1 MVDKIGNIKVKN
13 LLSAIS
19 HSRRRLQPFRQNR
32 IRALS
37 EYVGKNYSD
46 SGSQNKVPVNLIELA
61 VNTYTRQLASRRP
74 IINVTTN
81 RKEYK
86 IFAKEF
92 ELALNHLM
100 KALDFEH
107 TLRAA
112 TVDALFSMGI
122 VKTGVCE
129 PEHSIRG
136 FLLRAGQPYAETVSL
151 DDWVHDMTARNF
163 NECSYMGN
171 RFRLPLHA
179 VKGSDLYIN
188 TEDIKPVRR
197 QRFNEHGDTKAQGI
211 GSDESNIQ
219 DEAYEYCELW
229 EMWLPQEQKVV
240 TFAADDTGAPQKL
253 IRVVDW
259 DGPTFGP
266 YHILS
271 YEHVPGNTMP
281 LPPVASLIDMHQLT
295 NNVFRKLA
303 RQAERQKD
311 IVGYRGSSEQDA
323 ENVRDAADG
332 EMVRIDDPDSVK
344 TFKFG
349 GIDQQALGF
358 MIQTKNLFTYLGG
371 NLDALGGLGSMSDTV
386 GQDRMM
392 IQSASQRMAD
402 MQDATIDFTRRVCS
416 AIGEHLFADKF
427 VKLELEKAVGPSGKV
442 KVPFVYEGR
451 KAEGEFMDFNL
462 QIQPHSMQQTT
473 PGMRLQ
479 ALTQVMGQFVTP
491 LAGMMQQQGLS
502 IDTRR
507 LMDLLGEYTQIPEL
521 TELVVDT
528 QGGSIQTTEDK
539 AVAASNQPPVKRTES
554 VRINKPG
561 ATRQGQDEMMSRL
574 LLTGRGVQDSEAAS
588 ILRTP
593 E

>member
-1 MVDKIGNIKVKN
+1 MVDKIGNVKVKN

-32 IRALS
+32 IRALA
-37 EYVGKNYSD
+37 EFVGKNYSD

-61 VNTYTRQLASRRP
+61 VNIYSRQLASRRP
-74 IINVTTN
+74 VVSISTN
-81 RKEYK
+81 RKDYK

-100 KALDFEH
+100 GELDFEA

-122 VKTGVCE
+122 VKTGICE

-136 FLLRAGQPYAETVSL
+136 FLLRAGQPYAETISL

-179 VKGSDLYIN
+179 VKESDLYMN

-211 GSDESNIQ
+211 GVDENSIQ
-219 DEAYEYCELW
+219 DEAYEYAELW
-229 EMWLPQEQKVV
+229 EMWLPQEQKIV
-240 TFAADDTGAPQKL
+240 TFAADDTGSPQKL
-253 IRVVDW
+253 IRIVDW
-259 DGPTFGP
+259 KGPNNGP

-281 LPPVASLIDMHQLT
+281 LPPVASLIDMHTLT

-311 IVGYRGSSEQDA
+311 IIGYRGSSEQDA
-323 ENVRDAADG
+323 ENIRDAADG

-344 TFKFG
+344 TYKFG

-371 NLDALGGLGSMSDTV
+371 NLDALGGLGQLSDTV

-392 IQSASQRMAD
+392 SQSASQRMAD
-402 MQDATIDFTRRVCS
+402 MQEATIDFSRSVSTS
-416 AIGEHLFADKF
+416 LAEHLFSDRH
-427 VKLELEKAVGPSGKV
+427 VKLELEKTVGTSGKV
-442 KVPFVYEGR
+442 KVPFIYDGS
-451 KAEGEFMDFNL
+451 KAEGEFVHYNFE
-462 QIQPHSMQQTT
+462 IQPHSMQQTT

-491 LAGMMQQQGLS
+491 LSGMMQQQGLS
-502 IDTRR
+502 IDARR

-521 TELVVDT
+521 SELVVD
-528 QGGSIQTTEDK
+528 QKSGPLQTTEDK
-539 AVAASNQPPVKRTES
+539 AVAASMETPVKRTES